1 MADDPQGP
9 SEEEVR
15 AFIESISRTRVAD
28 VVLQTAFTL
37 SSVASARLGVA
48 PETQGIRDLGEVRAA
63 IDAIVAL
70 LPLLQASLVPEEFAQ
85 LRQTL
90 AGLQMAY
97 GQVAQET
104 GAAPPPPPPP
114 QDQPQ
119 QRQPPPA
126 PPRPEPPRPKI
137 WTPRGDV

>member
-1 MADDPQGP
+1 VAEGPHRQP

-15 AFIESISRTRVAD
+15 SYLESVARTRVAD

-48 PETQGIRDLGEVRAA
+48 PETREIRDLGEARDA
-63 IDAIVAL
+63 INAIVAL
-70 LPLLQASLVPEEFAQ
+70 LPLLQASLSQDEFLE
-85 LRQTL
+85 LRQTV

-97 GQVAQET
+97 GQVAQES
-104 GAAPPPPPPP
+104 GEAPPPPPPA
-114 QDQPQ
+114 
-119 QRQPPPA
+119 QRQQPPP
-126 PPRPEPPRPKI
+126 PPEPPRPKI

>member
-1 MADDPQGP
+1 MAADEPEGP
-9 SEEEVR
+9 SEEDVR
-15 AFIESISRTRVAD
+15 AFLESIARTRVAD

-48 PETQGIRDLGEVRAA
+48 PETQQIRDLGEARAA
-63 IDAIVAL
+63 IDVIVAL
-70 LPLLQASLVPEEFAQ
+70 LPFLQAELAPEEFAQ

-97 GQVAQET
+97 GQISQQT
-104 GAAPPPPPPP
+104 GEAPPPPPPP
-114 QDQPQ
+114 RQ
-119 QRQPPPA
+119 QQQQPPQP
-126 PPRPEPPRPKI
+126 PEPPRPKI

>member
-1 MADDPQGP
+1 VADEPPQP
-9 SEEEVR
+9 TEEDIRQYLETI
-15 AFIESISRTRVAD
+15 ARTRVAD
-28 VVLQTAFTL
+28 VVLQAAFTL
-37 SSVASARLGVA
+37 SSVASARLGIA
-48 PETQGIRDLGEVRAA
+48 PETQQIRDLGEARAA

-70 LPLLQASLVPEEFAQ
+70 LPSLQAALAPDEYAQ
-85 LRQTL
+85 LRQTV

-104 GAAPPPPPPP
+104 GEAPPPQQPPR
-114 QDQPQ
+114 PQ
-119 QRQPPPA
+119 QQEP

>member
-1 MADDPQGP
+1 VADEPRQP

-15 AFIESISRTRVAD
+15 AFLESIARTRVAD
-28 VVLQTAFTL
+28 VLLQTAFTL

-48 PETQGIRDLGEVRAA
+48 PETEQIRDLGEARAA
-63 IDAIVAL
+63 IDGIIAL
-70 LPLLQASLVPEEFAQ
+70 LPLLQGALSPDEFMQ
-85 LRQTL
+85 LRQTV

-97 GQVAQET
+97 GQVAQES
-104 GAAPPPPPPP
+104 GEAPPPPPAQQAPP
-114 QDQPQ
+114 TP
-119 QRQPPPA
+119 

>member
-1 MADDPQGP
+1 MADEPQGP
-9 SEEEVR
+9 SEEDVR
-15 AFIESISRTRVAD
+15 AFLESIARTRVAD

-48 PETQGIRDLGEVRAA
+48 PETQQIRDLGEARAA
-63 IDAIVAL
+63 IDVIVAL
-70 LPLLQASLVPEEFAQ
+70 LPFLQASLDPEEFVE

-97 GQVAQET
+97 GQVAQEA

-114 QDQPQ
+114 RQ
-119 QRQPPPA
+119 QQQQQQPPP

>member
-9 SEEEVR
+9 SAEEVR
-15 AFIESISRTRVAD
+15 AYVESVARTRVAD

-70 LPLLQASLVPEEFAQ
+70 LPLLQAALEPEEFAQ
-85 LRQTL
+85 LRQTV

-97 GQVAQET
+97 GQVAQEA
-104 GAAPPPPPPP
+104 GEAPPPPPRPEH
-114 QDQPQ
+114 Q
-119 QRQPPPA
+119 QQHQPPPP